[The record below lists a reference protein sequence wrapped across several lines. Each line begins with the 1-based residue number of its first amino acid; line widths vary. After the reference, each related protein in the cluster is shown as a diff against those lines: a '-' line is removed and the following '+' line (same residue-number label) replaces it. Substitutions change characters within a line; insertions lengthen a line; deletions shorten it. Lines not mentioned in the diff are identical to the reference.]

1 MNFEQFTVLPS
12 LLAGAG
18 IVAVLWG
25 LLDKGGSNKST
36 AQHFVS
42 DSSEEVAKLQAEL
55 AQVKEEADK
64 VADLHSYTR
73 QLETKVQLL
82 EAANAEPGSEEHEMR
97 VKVLEQQLSEK
108 AALEA
113 KLAATQQE
121 LSDLQS
127 KFEMHQAMAPEAPVA
142 VAQAPSPTATPVA
155 TDEAQPVS
163 EPVVEEPAAT
173 EAVAETAPE
182 AAPEPAPEP
191 VMEAKP
197 VVEVAAPVETA
208 PSPEEFLTTSA
219 SSQVEIEVVQN
230 DNPITMPSQPMV
242 ASGGAA
248 AAAKLDPVE
257 DRPALRVEI
266 PTPVAISDNRDPLE
280 DIDGIGPVY
289 QQKLYEAGIKTFAQ
303 LAAASPSRITE
314 VIEPQ
319 NWQHIDVM
327 KWRREAALY
336 AAGEKS

>member
-12 LLAGAG
+12 LFAGAG
-18 IVAVLWG
+18 VVALIWG
-25 LLDKGGSNKST
+25 LFDKGGSSKST
-36 AQHFVS
+36 AQPS
-42 DSSEEVAKLQAEL
+42 LGESSEEVARLQAEL
-55 AQVKEEADK
+55 GAMKEEVEK
-64 VADLHSYTR
+64 VEDLHNYTR
-73 QLETKVQLL
+73 QLEAKLQVL
-82 EAANAEPGSEEHEMR
+82 EAATAEPGSEEHEMR

-121 LSDLQS
+121 LSDLKS
-127 KFEMHQAMAPEAPVA
+127 KFEMHQAMAPAAPVAPSASEPVDVAESPKVEEAIAPAAVEAPV
-142 VAQAPSPTATPVA
+142 
-155 TDEAQPVS
+155 
-163 EPVVEEPAAT
+163 VE
-173 EAVAETAPE
+173 
-182 AAPEPAPEP
+182 
-191 VMEAKP
+191 
-197 VVEVAAPVETA
+197 EVAAPVVA
-208 PSPEEFLTTSA
+208 
-219 SSQVEIEVVQN
+219 EVVSPFAEVEPVAEVAAQAPIEMEVVHN
-230 DNPITMPSQPMV
+230 DNPVPATMQPMV

-248 AAAKLDPVE
+248 TAAQLEPVE
-257 DRPALRVEI
+257 DRPALRVEVPI
-266 PTPVAISDNRDPLE
+266 PVTIADNRDPLE

>member
-1 MNFEQFTVLPS
+1 MEMFTNVFNNLISQP
-12 LLAGAG
+12 LGIAVGAG
-18 IVAVLWG
+18 IVCVLWG
-25 LLDKGGSNKST
+25 LLGKDGSAKPV
-36 AQHFVS
+36 AQAFVG
-42 DSSEEVAKLQAEL
+42 DSSEEVARLQAEL
-55 AQVKEEADK
+55 AAVKEEAAK

-73 QLETKVQLL
+73 QLETKVQVL
-82 EAANAEPGSEEHEMR
+82 EAATAEPGSEEHEMR

-113 KLAATQQE
+113 KLAVTQQE
-121 LSDLQS
+121 LSDLQA
-127 KFEMHQAMAPEAPVA
+127 KFEMHEAVAGSAPVAPVAPSAPVAPEVAPVAEAPKVEPAPVA
-142 VAQAPSPTATPVA
+142 VEAAPVVEVVA
-155 TDEAQPVS
+155 
-163 EPVVEEPAAT
+163 PVVEEASL
-173 EAVAETAPE
+173 VAEVISPFAEAP
-182 AAPEPAPEP
+182 
-191 VMEAKP
+191 K
-197 VVEVAAPVETA
+197 VEVPVAVAPVEM
-208 PSPEEFLTTSA
+208 
-219 SSQVEIEVVQN
+219 EVVHN
-230 DNPITMPSQPMV
+230 DNPVSPAPQPMV

-248 AAAKLDPVE
+248 AAAQLEPVE

-266 PTPVAISDNRDPLE
+266 PSPVAIADNRDPLE

>member
-12 LLAGAG
+12 LLAGMG
-18 IVAVLWG
+18 VVAVIWG
-25 LLDKGGSNKST
+25 LLDKGNSGKS
-36 AQHFVS
+36 APQAFVG
-42 DSSEEVAKLQAEL
+42 DSSEEITRLQAEL
-55 AQVKEEADK
+55 ASAKEEADK

-73 QLETKVQLL
+73 QLEAKVQVL
-82 EAANAEPGSEEHEMR
+82 EAASAEPGSEEHEMR

-113 KLAATQQE
+113 KLAVTQQE
-121 LSDLQS
+121 LSDL
-127 KFEMHQAMAPEAPVA
+127 KARFEMHQAMSVPAPVAAPVAAPAAAQATEPEPISSAESSAPEAPKIEEVVSPFA
-142 VAQAPSPTATPVA
+142 EADKVEAPS
-155 TDEAQPVS
+155 
-163 EPVVEEPAAT
+163 
-173 EAVAETAPE
+173 
-182 AAPEPAPEP
+182 
-191 VMEAKP
+191 
-197 VVEVAAPVETA
+197 APVEM
-208 PSPEEFLTTSA
+208 
-219 SSQVEIEVVQN
+219 EVVHN
-230 DNPITMPSQPMV
+230 DNPVPPTVQPMI
-242 ASGGAA
+242 ATGGAA
-248 AAAKLDPVE
+248 TAAQLEPVE
-257 DRPALRVEI
+257 DRPALRVEV
-266 PTPVAISDNRDPLE
+266 PTPILIGDNRDPLE

>member
-1 MNFEQFTVLPS
+1 MNFDQLTVLPS
-12 LLAGAG
+12 LLAGGG
-18 IVAVLWG
+18 IASFIWL
-25 LLDKGGSNKST
+25 LLDKGNSGKSAT
-36 AQHFVS
+36 QAFVG
-42 DSSEEVAKLQAEL
+42 DSSEEVARLQAEL
-55 AQVKEEADK
+55 ASAKEEADK

-73 QLETKVQLL
+73 QLEAKVQVL
-82 EAANAEPGSEEHEMR
+82 EAASAEPGSEEHEMR

-113 KLAATQQE
+113 KLAVTQQE
-121 LSDLQS
+121 LSDLKA
-127 KFEMHQAMAPEAPVA
+127 KFEMHQAVSGPAPVA
-142 VAQAPSPTATPVA
+142 APIV
-155 TDEAQPVS
+155 EVQPKS
-163 EPVVEEPAAT
+163 EPTSEPAAEPQAAAEPQS
-173 EAVAETAPE
+173 EAPQTVEAPKLE
-182 AAPEPAPEP
+182 EVVSPFAEP
-191 VMEAKP
+191 VKIEEP
-197 VVEVAAPVETA
+197 SAPVEM
-208 PSPEEFLTTSA
+208 
-219 SSQVEIEVVQN
+219 EVVHN
-230 DNPITMPSQPMV
+230 DNPVPPTVQPMV

-248 AAAKLDPVE
+248 TAAQLEPVE
-257 DRPALRVEI
+257 DRPALRVEV
-266 PTPVAISDNRDPLE
+266 PTPVAVGDNRDPLE

>member
-1 MNFEQFTVLPS
+1 MNFEQFTVVPS
-12 LLAGAG
+12 LLAGMG
-18 IVAVLWG
+18 IVAVIWG
-25 LLDKGGSNKST
+25 LLDKGNSGKS
-36 AQHFVS
+36 ASQAFVG
-42 DSSEEVAKLQAEL
+42 DASEEVERLRAEL
-55 AQVKEEADK
+55 AACKEEADK

-73 QLETKVQLL
+73 QLETKIQVL

-108 AALEA
+108 SALEA

-121 LSDLQS
+121 LSDLKS
-127 KFEMHQAMAPEAPVA
+127 KFEMHQAMSAPVATAVPEVTAAPVAPKVEDVAVPEPVAPTMVEEVSAATEEAVSPFAEPMKAEAPVA
-142 VAQAPSPTATPVA
+142 
-155 TDEAQPVS
+155 
-163 EPVVEEPAAT
+163 
-173 EAVAETAPE
+173 
-182 AAPEPAPEP
+182 
-191 VMEAKP
+191 
-197 VVEVAAPVETA
+197 PVEM
-208 PSPEEFLTTSA
+208 
-219 SSQVEIEVVQN
+219 EVVHN
-230 DNPITMPSQPMV
+230 DNPVAVPSAQPMV
-242 ASGGAA
+242 ASGGVATAA
-248 AAAKLDPVE
+248 QLEPVE
-257 DRPALRVEI
+257 DRPALRVEV
-266 PTPVAISDNRDPLE
+266 PNPVSVSDNRDPLE

>member
-25 LLDKGGSNKST
+25 LLDKGGSSKST
-36 AQHFVS
+36 TQHFVS
-42 DSSEEVAKLQAEL
+42 DSFDEVAKLQAEL
-55 AQVKEEADK
+55 VQVKEEADK

-108 AALEA
+108 SALEA

-121 LSDLQS
+121 LSDLKS
-127 KFEMHQAMAPEAPVA
+127 KFEMHQAMAPEATIAGIPTPAPV
-142 VAQAPSPTATPVA
+142 TAEVV
-155 TDEAQPVS
+155 QPVS
-163 EPVVEEPAAT
+163 APVVEELT
-173 EAVAETAPE
+173 AVETVA
-182 AAPEPAPEP
+182 EPAPEP
-191 VMEAKP
+191 TPEP
-197 VVEVAAPVETA
+197 VVETA
-208 PSPEEFLTTSA
+208 PVAEDAVPVESAPSAEEFLSTSA

-230 DNPITMPSQPMV
+230 DNPITIPSQPMV

-257 DRPALRVEI
+257 DRPALRVEV

>member
-1 MNFEQFTVLPS
+1 MNFDQLTVLPS
-12 LLAGAG
+12 LLAGGG
-18 IVAVLWG
+18 IASFIWL
-25 LLDKGGSNKST
+25 LLDKGNSGKT
-36 AQHFVS
+36 ATQAFVG
-42 DSSEEVAKLQAEL
+42 DSSEEVARLQAEL
-55 AQVKEEADK
+55 AGVKEEADK

-73 QLETKVQLL
+73 QLEAKVQVL
-82 EAANAEPGSEEHEMR
+82 EAASAEPGSEEHEMR

-121 LSDLQS
+121 LSDLKA
-127 KFEMHQAMAPEAPVA
+127 KFEMHQAMSVP
-142 VAQAPSPTATPVA
+142 TPVA
-155 TDEAQPVS
+155 SPVAELKPEPASAPAAVEAPQVVETPKLEEVVS
-163 EPVVEEPAAT
+163 PFAEPVKVEEPS
-173 EAVAETAPE
+173 
-182 AAPEPAPEP
+182 
-191 VMEAKP
+191 
-197 VVEVAAPVETA
+197 APVEM
-208 PSPEEFLTTSA
+208 
-219 SSQVEIEVVQN
+219 EVVHN
-230 DNPITMPSQPMV
+230 DNPVPPTAQPMV
-242 ASGGAA
+242 ASGGVATAA
-248 AAAKLDPVE
+248 QLEPIE
-257 DRPALRVEI
+257 DRPALRVEV
-266 PTPVAISDNRDPLE
+266 PTPVAVGDNRDPLE

>member
-12 LLAGAG
+12 LFAGMG
-18 IVAVLWG
+18 VVAVIWG
-25 LLDKGGSNKST
+25 LLDKGNSGKSAT
-36 AQHFVS
+36 QAFVG
-42 DSSEEVAKLQAEL
+42 DSSEEVARLQAEL
-55 AQVKEEADK
+55 ASAKEEADK

-73 QLETKVQLL
+73 QLEAKVQVL
-82 EAANAEPGSEEHEMR
+82 EAASAEPGSEEHEMR

-113 KLAATQQE
+113 KLAVTQQE
-121 LSDLQS
+121 LSDLKA
-127 KFEMHQAMAPEAPVA
+127 KFEMHQAVSSPAPVA
-142 VAQAPSPTATPVA
+142 APIVEVQPKS
-155 TDEAQPVS
+155 EPVS
-163 EPVVEEPAAT
+163 EPAAEPQAAAEPPAAAEPQSEAPQAVEAPKLEEVVSPFAEPVKIEEPS
-173 EAVAETAPE
+173 
-182 AAPEPAPEP
+182 
-191 VMEAKP
+191 
-197 VVEVAAPVETA
+197 APVEM
-208 PSPEEFLTTSA
+208 
-219 SSQVEIEVVQN
+219 EVVHN
-230 DNPITMPSQPMV
+230 DNPVPPTVQPMV

-248 AAAKLDPVE
+248 TAAQLEPVE
-257 DRPALRVEI
+257 DRPALRVEV
-266 PTPVAISDNRDPLE
+266 PTPVAVGDNRDPLE

>member
-25 LLDKGGSNKST
+25 LLDKGGSSKSP
-36 AQHFVS
+36 AQNFVS
-42 DSSEEVAKLQAEL
+42 DSSEEVVKLQAEL

-64 VADLHSYTR
+64 IADLHSYTR
-73 QLETKVQLL
+73 QLETKVQVL
-82 EAANAEPGSEEHEMR
+82 EAANAEPGSEEHVMR

-127 KFEMHQAMAPEAPVA
+127 KFEMHQALAPEVPVA
-142 VAQAPSPTATPVA
+142 AAADPTPTVTPVTLDDA
-155 TDEAQPVS
+155 VPVS
-163 EPVVEEPAAT
+163 EPIIEESASVEVSAELAPDATPEPSVDPVVEANPT
-173 EAVAETAPE
+173 
-182 AAPEPAPEP
+182 
-191 VMEAKP
+191 
-197 VVEVAAPVETA
+197 VEVAAQVETA
-208 PSPEEFLTTSA
+208 PSPEEFLTTSG

-257 DRPALRVEI
+257 DRPALRVEV
-266 PTPVAISDNRDPLE
+266 PSPVVISDNRDPLE

-289 QQKLYEAGIKTFAQ
+289 QQKLYAAGIKTFAQ